1 MNKGKILV
9 FSPSIV
15 TTNAFFLESP
25 VFESLAHDFDL
36 YLCAN
41 TGSKGSD
48 LKLFEHKGFKGI
60 FGHTPSERRVKTM
73 LLELSV
79 NALGGRKY
87 SRNPG
92 IIYNMCKESYGGKL
106 KRMVHRS
113 LGSTFLTAKWTNSL
127 IEKYIGTDDKLQKI
141 IEQIKPDALVTFLCG
156 GAALEIESIKSGKHN
171 RIPVVGIQY
180 GWDNISTWGL
190 MPFLPD
196 YIGVW
201 GYQSRM
207 FAEKIHQLDTERVFH
222 IGAPFADRFREP
234 QTASAD
240 DIRRQ
245 LALPLDKPVLL
256 FAGNIW
262 SFNEVRNL
270 KLLEEA
276 IERKEL
282 PDCCI
287 LYRPH
292 PFQHY
297 EANDLDYFQQN
308 FKHVYLDPM
317 LKDQYIKAKA
327 EKRDMKMDTTKVAI
341 DFEHTKGIF
350 SVVSGIIAPLSTIM
364 IQGAVCG
371 VPSVGIAYTDEA
383 NKHYR
388 QRYDFEEFAII
399 KSMPGVHMALRP
411 TDLIPACLK
420 MLQFFKNAD
429 NRALL
434 QEYAGFA
441 IQNDRLGVAGRLKNA
456 LEAIVAPQTESV
468 FAYMSQANRKIKLNT
483 PDEVIDEVVAR

>member
-1 MNKGKILV
+1 VDKKKILV

-25 VFESLAHDFDL
+25 VFASLANDFDL
-36 YLCAN
+36 YICAN

-60 FGHTPSERRVKTM
+60 YGHSPSTKRVKTM

-106 KRMVHRS
+106 KRMIHRS
-113 LGSTFLTAKWTNSL
+113 LGSTFTTAKWTNTV
-127 IEKYIGTDDKLQKI
+127 IEKYIGTDEKLQQI
-141 IEQIKPDALVTFLCG
+141 IDEVKPDAIVTFLCG
-156 GAALEIESIKSGKHN
+156 GAALEIESIKTGKYN
-171 RIPVVGIQY
+171 RIPVLGIQY

-207 FAEKIHQLDTERVFH
+207 FAEKIHRLDPERIFH
-222 IGAPFADRFREP
+222 IGAPFADRFRQSEDVS
-234 QTASAD
+234 TSD
-240 DIRRQ
+240 VRRK
-245 LALPLDKPVLL
+245 LRLPTDKPVIL

-262 SFNEVRNL
+262 AFDEVRNL
-270 KLLEEA
+270 KRLEDA
-276 IERKEL
+276 IEKKEL

-297 EANDLDYFQQN
+297 EGNDLDYFLQN

-317 LKDQYIKAKA
+317 VEEQYTKAKA
-327 EKRDMKMDTTKVAI
+327 EKRDMKMDSVKVAI

-350 SVVSGIIAPLSTIM
+350 SVVDGIIAPLSTIM
-364 IQGAVCG
+364 IQGAVVG
-371 VPSVGIAYTDEA
+371 LPSVGIVYTDEA
-383 NKHYR
+383 NKRYR
-388 QRYDFEEFAII
+388 QRYDFEEFSII
-399 KSMPGVHMALRP
+399 KSMPGIHMALQP
-411 TDLIPACLK
+411 GDLVPACLK
-420 MLQFFKNAD
+420 MLKFSRDKNNAE
-429 NRALL
+429 LVK
-434 QEYAGFA
+434 EYAGFA
-441 IQNDRLGVAGRLKNA
+441 IQNDGLTVAGRLKQA
-456 LEAIVAPQTESV
+456 LEAIVLPQNGSL
-468 FAYMSQANRKIKLNT
+468 FAYMSQANRKVKLNT
-483 PDEVIDEVVAR
+483 PDEVLDEVVAR